1 MTAIPDLLSISMDW
15 FIYDKDLRQERVDLY
30 HNTTTPVSIT
40 VSTRRTT
47 QIPGSYQVFRQSLKN
62 LNLVLLKI

>member
-1 MTAIPDLLSISMDW
+1 MTAIPDLHSISMDW
-15 FIYDKDLRQERVDLY
+15 FLYKDLRQERVNLY
-30 HNTTTPVSIT
+30 HNTITPVSIT